1 MNLSARVRR
10 GWIRWVSI
18 DLGAAIVA
26 LAELVT
32 VLPALIL
39 IRLGGG
45 VPGAFL
51 LALGTGLLAYFL
63 ARQALRLP
71 SELWRT
77 SGDSDY

>member
-10 GWIRWVSI
+10 GWIRWLSVE
-18 DLGAAIVA
+18 LGAGIIA

-51 LALGTGLLAYFL
+51 LALGASLLAYFL
-63 ARQALRLP
+63 ARKALRLP

-77 SGDSDY
+77 SRDPGA